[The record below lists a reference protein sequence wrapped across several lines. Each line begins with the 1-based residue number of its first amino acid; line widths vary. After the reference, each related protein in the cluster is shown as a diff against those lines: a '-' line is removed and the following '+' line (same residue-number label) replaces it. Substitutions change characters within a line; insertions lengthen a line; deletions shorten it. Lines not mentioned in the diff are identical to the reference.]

1 MIPPMHPAQA
11 ATAVSVAAAGTSVD
25 PLLEVEAD
33 VEVEEDALELPVPEY
48 EAYKHTFP
56 YWL

>member
-33 VEVEEDALELPVPEY
+33 VEVEEDALELPE
-48 EAYKHTFP
+48 
-56 YWL
+56 